1 MDLKRIKDSIH
12 FWYFQY
18 LLVTCCYGLLPWEQ
32 CVINSI
38 IFIVVAMVVYTAYV
52 FIPIHIRLAFEFL
65 SQMFGSQPESM
76 ASLIN

>member
-32 CVINSI
+32 CIINSI

-65 SQMFGSQPESM
+65 SQMLQFHCLL
-76 ASLIN
+76 ANAH